1 MKSYRQYCALA
12 RGLDVVGDR
21 WVLLI
26 VRELLNGPRRY
37 GELTHGLPGI
47 ATNLLVERLRT
58 MQANGL
64 VAKTDD
70 DRYQLTERGEA
81 LHEVVSVI
89 SGWAGPLM
97 GRMAEGDAFRSHWI
111 AQPVAALFPRV
122 DPTRP
127 DLTIEV
133 RCGDEPMTIR
143 SADGE
148 VRVDRGQA
156 AAPDLVLTGP
166 PDATVELLAHR
177 IDPAEAKARGLA
189 VTGDVRLLRRLRPNQ
204 PGARPTPAA
213 TGTGHE
219 RS

>member
-12 RGLDVVGDR
+12 RGLDVIGDR

-26 VRELLNGPRRY
+26 VRELLSGPRRY

-58 MQANGL
+58 MQTSGV
-64 VAKTDD
+64 VAKTDY
-70 DRYQLTERGEA
+70 DRYQLTERGDG
-81 LHEVVSVI
+81 LHEVVSAI

-97 GRMAEGDAFRSHWI
+97 GHMADGDTFRSHWI
-111 AQPVAALFPRV
+111 AQPVAALFPGI

-127 DLTIEV
+127 NLTIEV

-143 SADGE
+143 SANGE

-177 IDPAEAKARGLA
+177 IDPTEAKTRGLA
-189 VTGDVRLLRRLRPNQ
+189 ITGDARLLHRLRPNQ
-204 PGARPTPAA
+204 PGARPTPTAA
-213 TGTGHE
+213 TPGHE
-219 RS
+219 HA